1 MPSQTFIHLYQTK
14 TQMQDCNAQCDHS
27 FLSLTFVYVSKEVG
41 LVCPSFVNVIGCWP
55 TFSNRIWWGGENML
69 YGFIN

>member
-1 MPSQTFIHLYQTK
+1 MLLHHAKSDIYTFK
-14 TQMQDCNAQCDHS
+14 PNQDCSAQCDHS

-41 LVCPSFVNVIGCWP
+41 LVCPSFVNLIGFWP